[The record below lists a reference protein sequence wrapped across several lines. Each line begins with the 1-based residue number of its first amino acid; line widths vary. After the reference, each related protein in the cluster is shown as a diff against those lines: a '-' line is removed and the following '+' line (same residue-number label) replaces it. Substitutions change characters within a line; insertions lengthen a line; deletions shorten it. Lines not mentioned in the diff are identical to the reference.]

1 MKKRR
6 MERVLKGKKYVDTL
20 VEDVVT
26 PVVDYFLQPNSVIN
40 STLIKTLKSRLHL
53 LKIKSLWCQS

>member
-20 VEDVVT
+20 VDDVVT
-26 PVVDYFLQPNSVIN
+26 PVVDYILQPNSG
-40 STLIKTLKSRLHL
+40 L
-53 LKIKSLWCQS
+53 LQH